1 MLKFESK
8 FVCSCSFVFQE
19 FNEQYSLKIH
29 SCLMSEGRKNDQCY
43 LCVWSYD
50 EAYLLK
56 YGGTFTLP
64 NMETDIY
71 TVLGTDEIDTEP
83 IMNLL

>member
-1 MLKFESK
+1 
-8 FVCSCSFVFQE
+8 
-19 FNEQYSLKIH
+19 
-29 SCLMSEGRKNDQCY
+29 MSEGRKNDQCY